1 MRMGM
6 IYNISVK
13 VCGVPQEVWIMSKT
27 KNNFIAPI
35 AVLVVICFVASA
47 ILAGI
52 FQITDPTI
60 QRRAAEAA
68 SEARTKVLPLGRD
81 FELFDGELT
90 EGITD
95 AYVAGNGA
103 GVVSS
108 TSFNGFGGAVKLM
121 VGMDQDGKIT
131 GIQVMEQ
138 SETPGVGSNALTDSY
153 LAGYT
158 GLENSD
164 GVDAWSGATW
174 TSKAVKRGV
183 DAAAAQFGIIKNA
196 QGGQGDAPSEAQLIK
211 EAVAA
216 FVPSAGSSPLSGEK
230 AEGVIS
236 TYSNSDKSAFA
247 VLVEDKGYNDQP
259 MRLVVGLDAQ
269 GKITG
274 IKAVYHNEVKGIGAE
289 VFDNET
295 FLAQFTGADAIAV
308 GESQGRRID
317 AVSGA
322 TDTSNGIIR
331 AAAAALAQYAL
342 IKSGK

>member
-1 MRMGM
+1 
-6 IYNISVK
+6 
-13 VCGVPQEVWIMSKT
+13 MSKA

-47 ILAGI
+47 VLAGV
-52 FQITDPTI
+52 FQITDPMI
-60 QRRAAEAA
+60 QQRAAEAA
-68 SEARTKVLPLGRD
+68 SQARTQVLPAGRN
-81 FELFDGELT
+81 FEPFDGELA
-90 EGITD
+90 EGVTD

-103 GVVSS
+103 GAVCS

-153 LAGYT
+153 LAGFT
-158 GLENSD
+158 GLDNAD

-183 DAAAAQFGIIKNA
+183 NAALAQFKIIKDA
-196 QGGQGDAPSEAQLIK
+196 QGSQGDGPSEAQLIRD
-211 EAVAA
+211 AVAG
-216 FVPSAGSSPLSGEK
+216 FVSADAAALSGDK
-230 AEGVIS
+230 AEGVI
-236 TYSNSDKSAFA
+236 TAYSNAAKNAFA
-247 VLVEDKGYNDQP
+247 ILVEDKGYNDQP
-259 MRLVVGLDAQ
+259 MRLVVGLDDQ

-274 IKAVYHNEVKGIGAE
+274 IKVVYHTEVKGIGAE
-289 VFDNET
+289 VFENET

-308 GESQGRRID
+308 GESEGRSID